1 MNTNQIDTRIEETFI
16 DPIWQVADNKAWLY
30 SIAYEVSE
38 LLDGS
43 MHLLDLGDFCFADHI
58 GEPARDVALDIC
70 QNDMLASSYLIQ
82 KEGMNNA
89 VYLPDKPKRPRK
101 STKQRLATM
110 QKDLSLTSPDLDCND
125 LPGPRVPYKP
135 LKSVG
140 VTVGLNFKPASKLLH
155 TKGLMLSTCC
165 SFLTDGYSC
174 LRISAIKPP
183 TLLKKMLQEAT
194 GKSCPDVSEVW
205 NDAIWQ
211 ATHRATPVETFQGSQ
226 YETVVLTFTSPEG
239 FKSIYL
245 NRKKFEFLRIT
256 LKAKQFV
263 AFTESTPLVFLDKG
277 GAPVGLLCPLTPGS
291 FKSR

>member
-1 MNTNQIDTRIEETFI
+1 MNTNQIDTRIEETFT

-125 LPGPRVPYKP
+125 LPGPRPYTP
-135 LKSVG
+135 LKNVAMTNGIDTKTDSLAG
-140 VTVGLNFKPASKLLH
+140 TVAIMNTSDQGL
-155 TKGLMLSTCC
+155 
-165 SFLTDGYSC
+165 LTDGKIM
-174 LRISAIKPP
+174 LRIDAITKKS
-183 TLLKKMLQEAT
+183 LKKQLLVKSFLSKNTPDCLPIWESAKERAQTLCTPIDIRISEKNGLEYITLQIE
-194 GKSCPDVSEVW
+194 GREDS
-205 NDAIWQ
+205 
-211 ATHRATPVETFQGSQ
+211 FLG
-226 YETVVLTFTSPEG
+226 TV
-239 FKSIYL
+239 YA
-245 NRKKFEFLRIT
+245 NYKKFEFCRVSTRATHI
-256 LKAKQFV
+256 KAIDPLSPIVFYRNEWPV
-263 AFTESTPLVFLDKG
+263 A
-277 GAPVGLLCPLTPGS
+277 LLMVSDP
-291 FKSR
+291 KRV